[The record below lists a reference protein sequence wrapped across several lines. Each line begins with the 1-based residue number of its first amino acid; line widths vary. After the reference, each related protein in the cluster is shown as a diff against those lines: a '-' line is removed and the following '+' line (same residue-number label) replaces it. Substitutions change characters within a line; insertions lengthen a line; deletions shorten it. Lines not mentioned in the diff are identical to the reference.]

1 MNANF
6 PGVKFFRTVSNFK
19 QDVPAV
25 LLFSSSL
32 LKTSTKLLVRGT
44 QSQFSD
50 NICSED
56 DLRSSIFETFV
67 VNVLACLP
75 LLGFSNIKKMV

>member
-6 PGVKFFRTVSNFK
+6 AGVKFFRTVSNFK
-19 QDVPAV
+19 KDAPAV

-32 LKTSTKLLVRGT
+32 LIKTKSKAFGQGHQR
-44 QSQFSD
+44 QFSD

-56 DLRSSIFETFV
+56 DLRFPIIFGS
-67 VNVLACLP
+67 LDSQ
-75 LLGFSNIKKMV
+75 LGNPNR